1 MTFFEKGIEI
11 SDKISKIY
19 FAFVAYLIDLLFR
32 KQKNLYKNYVIPF
45 VKHLSRLN

>member
-32 KQKNLYKNYVIPF
+32 KWKNFYKDHAIPF
-45 VKHLSRLN
+45 VKHLSRLI